1 MQRWQRV
8 LRRAGGRDE
17 GASAI
22 EMAFLA
28 PALLALIFF
37 AVQAGLWWYG
47 RGVALSAAREGVSQL
62 RLAPDAGTYAQI
74 RPSVVANTE
83 QFATAVGRESLLN
96 PVATP
101 AYDDVNGRVSMTV
114 TGSVITLWPGAQLT
128 VTQQAFGEIE
138 RFEADVP

>member
-1 MQRWQRV
+1 MSPARS
-8 LRRAGGRDE
+8 RRARDE

-22 EMAFLA
+22 ELAFLA

-37 AVQAGLWWYG
+37 AVQAALWWYG
-47 RGVALSAAREGVSQL
+47 RDVALSAAREGVSQL

-83 QFATAVGRESLLN
+83 RFAVAIGRESLLD

-101 AYDDVNGRVSMTV
+101 AYDEAGGRVSMTV
-114 TGSVITLWPGAQLT
+114 TGSVISLWPGLDLT
-128 VTQQAFGEIE
+128 VTQQAFGEVE

>member
-1 MQRWQRV
+1 MRRPGRV
-8 LRRAGGRDE
+8 GGRDE

-22 EMAFLA
+22 ELAFLA
-28 PALLALIFF
+28 PMLLALIFF

-47 RGVALSAAREGVSQL
+47 RDVALSAAREGVSQL

-101 AYDDVNGRVSMTV
+101 TYDEATGRVSMTV
-114 TGSVITLWPGAQLT
+114 TGSVITLWPGSQLT

-138 RFEADVP
+138 RFEADLP